1 MLDQKRDAGII
12 PRECPQ
18 GGEGIDK
25 LFGGAGDDTLHGG
38 AGDDTLHGGAGND
51 TLHGGAGND
60 TLVGDDVVVLDEAGN
75 DQLFGGAGDDLFW
88 GGKGNDTMSGG
99 TGGDVF
105 GLGLDHGNDIIRDF
119 TDGEDLIDLT
129 AISGISGF
137 EDLNIAVD
145 GNAAMIDLTGHGGG
159 AIRLENFDVADL
171 DAEDFQF

>member
-25 LFGGAGDDTLHGG
+25 LFGGAGD
-38 AGDDTLHGGAGND
+38 D

-99 TGGDVF
+99 TGGDAF
-105 GLGLDHGNDIIRDF
+105 GSVSITEMTLSV
-119 TDGEDLIDLT
+119 T
-129 AISGISGF
+129 SP
-137 EDLNIAVD
+137 
-145 GNAAMIDLTGHGGG
+145 TGK
-159 AIRLENFDVADL
+159 I
-171 DAEDFQF
+171 